1 MNESETSAVVIGI
14 FVGGKGSRMGGCN
27 KGLLPSPHNNEPI
40 LNYLLAI
47 IRNLTSVQHETVL
60 VGNTGVYSTHWPE
73 LTVLNDA
80 QQDCGPLGGLVSL
93 LSYARGRRVVAI
105 ACDMP
110 HITTRDIEILATQP
124 MTKGILSPQA
134 SQTSPWE
141 PLFASYQ
148 PSIVLPVAKEKL
160 EKRQLSLQ
168 KLLLEIGVET
178 AHIDARS
185 LRDWD
190 TKEDIERD
198 LHKLAKDLEK

>member
-14 FVGGKGSRMGGCN
+14 FVGGKGSRMGGCD

-40 LNYLLAI
+40 VKYLLATI
-47 IRNLTSVQHETVL
+47 GKLTSVQHETVL
-60 VGNTGVYSTHWPE
+60 VGNTAVYATHWPE
-73 LTVLNDA
+73 LTILNDA

-93 LSYARGRRVVAI
+93 LTYAGVRRVVAI

-110 HITTRDIEILATQP
+110 HITTGDIEILATQP
-124 MTKGILSPQA
+124 MTKGILSPRA
-134 SQTSPWE
+134 SHTSPWE
-141 PLFASYQ
+141 PLFASYL
-148 PSIVLPVAKEKL
+148 PSIVLPIAKEKL

-190 TKEDIERD
+190 TKEDIDRD
-198 LHKLAKDLEK
+198 LGKLVNDLET